1 MYSSK
6 RWTRKHSKDLNMG
19 FYQQMYDYKQK
30 LQQAKSCDN
39 LVKES
44 IMSNMKYFEFLNLTK
59 EKILEKL
66 PVKSDS
72 ILTITNSPETQELSS
87 ELDLFNTLR
96 DKLKDNI
103 NKTIQNINEENVAT
117 LMIKVLQKKTT
128 EQAVRDK

>member
-6 RWTRKHSKDLNMG
+6 RWSRKHSKDLNMG
-19 FYQQMYDYKQK
+19 FYQLIYDYKQK
-30 LQQAKSCDN
+30 LQQAKSCDT

-59 EKILEKL
+59 DKILEKL

-72 ILTITNSPETQELSS
+72 ILSITNSQETQELSS
-87 ELDLFNTLR
+87 ELELFNILR
-96 DKLKDNI
+96 EKLKENI
-103 NKTIQNINEENVAT
+103 NKAIQNVNEENVVT

-128 EQAVRDK
+128 EQAVKIK

>member
-6 RWTRKHSKDLNMG
+6 RWSRKQSKDLNMG
-19 FYQQMYDYKQK
+19 FYQQLYDYKQK
-30 LQQAKSCDN
+30 LQQAKSCDT

-44 IMSNMKYFEFLNLTK
+44 IMSNMKYFEFLNISK

-72 ILTITNSPETQELSS
+72 ILSITNSQETQELSS
-87 ELDLFNTLR
+87 ELELFNILR
-96 DKLKDNI
+96 EKLKENI
-103 NKTIQNINEENVAT
+103 NKAIQNVNEENVAT

-128 EQAVRDK
+128 EQAVRIE